1 MGLYIQ
7 CRDVLHFQT
16 FNDVCVYLSGR
27 VLICA
32 SDDRTCAQLREY
44 ITVGAEALLMRLYNK
59 AFGKDEKAV
68 EVWLKNRK
76 AVKKKESATG
86 GKGKQSKNVKDGTS
100 KQKRNC
106 KNTELTLTQMMG
118 KVDDD
123 GMIKEQE
130 EGLFQ
135 EESISME
142 CSLEEPKYEDLQL
155 NLPSDS
161 YYGILKEPLTV
172 IHPLQGCTD
181 PYALM
186 RLLHEIEP
194 RYVVLYD
201 AELSFVRQL
210 EIYRASKQ
218 KTLRYF
224 KSLCIL

>member
-1 MGLYIQ
+1 MAITNDLSDFKNSLG
-7 CRDVLHFQT
+7 FQT
-16 FNDVCVYLSGR
+16 YVCVYFSGR

-44 ITVGAEALLMRLYNK
+44 IAVGAEALLMRLYNK

-76 AVKKKESATG
+76 AQKKEELTTG
-86 GKGKQSKNVKDGTS
+86 GKNMQSKKVKDGTG

-106 KNTELTLTQMMG
+106 KKTELTLTQMIG
-118 KVDDD
+118 KGKDD
-123 GMIKEQE
+123 GMTNEQE
-130 EGLFQ
+130 EGLIMEQ
-135 EESISME
+135 SISME
-142 CSLEEPKYEDLQL
+142 SSTEEPKYEDLQL

-201 AELSFVRQL
+201 TELSFVRQL

-218 KTLRYF
+218 KTLRYVR
-224 KSLCIL
+224 SLYV

>member
-1 MGLYIQ
+1 M
-7 CRDVLHFQT
+7 
-16 FNDVCVYLSGR
+16 
-27 VLICA
+27 ICA

-44 ITVGAEALLMRLYNK
+44 IAVGSEALLMRLYNK
-59 AFGKDEKAV
+59 AFGKDEKAA
-68 EVWLKNRK
+68 EIWLKNRK
-76 AVKKKESATG
+76 TVKKKELATG
-86 GKGKQSKNVKDGTS
+86 GKGMQSKKAKDGTG
-100 KQKRNC
+100 KQKKNC
-106 KNTELTLTQMMG
+106 KKTELTLTQMIG
-118 KVDDD
+118 KVEDD
-123 GMIKEQE
+123 GVTKEQE
-130 EGLFQ
+130 EGIFKS
-135 EESISME
+135 ESISME
-142 CSLEEPKYEDLQL
+142 SSIEEPKYEDLQL

-172 IHPLQGCTD
+172 IHPLQGCND

-224 KSLCIL
+224 RYMYVY

>member
-1 MGLYIQ
+1 
-7 CRDVLHFQT
+7 
-16 FNDVCVYLSGR
+16 
-27 VLICA
+27 
-32 SDDRTCAQLREY
+32 
-44 ITVGAEALLMRLYNK
+44 MRLYNK